1 MERFGATRDGWIA
14 RDLPGWLAANGIY
27 AGLSEVLQQLRA
39 AHELYIV
46 TTKQVLLL
54 LLILVASLLSSCFII
69 KLHAQA
75 RFTEALLHNAA
86 NLPLPPERIFS
97 TAETGQPK
105 SEVLLQ
111 LHARHPSA
119 ECHFVEDKLST
130 LEKVMPVT
138 SCCNACSALL
148 CSALLCSF
156 FCPSS
161 VLTPV
166 PQPDR
171 WPRYLSLRT
180 GTCTLWIGVTTRRQS
195 GPVQQHPP
203 G

>member
-27 AGLSEVLQQLRA
+27 AGLPEVLQQLRA

-54 LLILVASLLSSCFII
+54 LFILVACFLSSCFNSN
-69 KLHAQA
+69 LHAQA

-111 LHARHPSA
+111 LHARHPGA

-130 LEKVMPVT
+130 LEKVNPVT
-138 SCCNACSALL
+138 SYCMICH
-148 CSALLCSF
+148 
-156 FCPSS
+156 CPAS
-161 VLTPV
+161 VLIPV
-166 PQPDR
+166 LHPHR
-171 WPRYLSLRT
+171 WPRYLSLRP
-180 GTCTLWIGVTTRRQS
+180 GTCTLWTGVTTRRQS
-195 GPVQQHPP
+195 GPVQQQTP